1 MACVR
6 STKLRDGELL
16 AYLAGDADAAIISH
30 LARCKECQRR
40 AAALAAQE
48 QQLTTSLYRMD
59 CPSSL
64 QVGEYHMGLLS
75 VAESR
80 AVAAH
85 LRHCPL
91 CTDEVVMLTNYLA
104 DVAPTLD
111 RALAPGLV
119 ARTRSVVAR
128 LVDGLSTL
136 GGQGSP
142 TPALAGL
149 RGDAGDHRV
158 FEADGVQVIIDVQED
173 GEHPAQR
180 VILGLLLGLPDPHS
194 VKAHLWRDDRP
205 VTTTT
210 VDELG
215 NFVISTLMPGIY
227 DLILSSDKAEV
238 HIQALAI

>member
-16 AYLAGDADAAIISH
+16 AYLAGDADATITGH
-30 LARCKECQRR
+30 LARCKECQLR

-64 QVGEYHMGLLS
+64 QVGEYHLGLLS
-75 VAESR
+75 AAESR

-85 LRHCPL
+85 LYHCPH
-91 CTDEVVMLTNYLA
+91 CKDEVAMLTNYLA

-111 RALAPGLV
+111 RAPVPSFL

-128 LVDGLSTL
+128 LVDGFSTL
-136 GGQGSP
+136 GGQNSL

-149 RGDAGDHRV
+149 RGKAGDHRV

-194 VKAHLWRDDRP
+194 VTAHLWRDDRP

-215 NFVISTLMPGIY
+215 NFVIPTLMPGIY

-238 HIQALAI
+238 HIQALSI

>member
-6 STKLRDGELL
+6 STKLRDSELL
-16 AYLAGDADAAIISH
+16 AYLAGDADATMSSH
-30 LARCKECQRR
+30 LAHCKECQQR
-40 AAALAAQE
+40 AAVLAAQE
-48 QQLTTSLYRMD
+48 QQLTTTLYRMD

-75 VAESR
+75 AAESR

-104 DVAPTLD
+104 DVAPSLD
-111 RALAPGLV
+111 RALAPSLV

-136 GGQGSP
+136 GGQGSF

-149 RGDAGDHRV
+149 RGEIGDHRL
-158 FEADGVQVIIDVQED
+158 FEADGVQVMIDVQED

-180 VILGLLLGLPDPHS
+180 VLLGLLLGLPDPHA
-194 VKAHLWRDDRP
+194 VTAHLWRDDRP

-215 NFVISTLMPGIY
+215 NFIIPALTPGLY